1 MVIAI
6 DLGSNTF
13 RVALVKKEQNGFS
26 NEQIYEKI
34 VGAARGLNE
43 SGKIADESKNRL
55 FEAIAEAKN
64 KFDFDKFTCVAVATE
79 AFRVAS
85 NSEEIFSEIREKFGI
100 NFHLISG
107 KAEAEL
113 TFLGVQN
120 AFKKLGINENF
131 SVIDIGGASSEI
143 GEDGNFMSFKFG
155 IITFFEKFKTLDLM
169 QENAKIYTKDARE
182 FLNSLKNRLI
192 VLTSGVPTTIAAL
205 RLGLNY
211 EKNYDPKKVNG
222 YELRDDDLAW
232 FVDEL
237 LKMDDKSADLAV
249 GRNRKYP
256 LIAGTLLLEELLS
269 GQEAKFLVIDDG
281 LREGVGVAYL
291 QGKFQEIIT
300 NF

>member
-64 KFDFDKFTCVAVATE
+64 KFDFDKFKCAAVATE

-85 NSEEIFSEIREKFGI
+85 NSDEIFSEIREKFGI
-100 NFHLISG
+100 NFHIISG
-107 KAEAEL
+107 KAEAKL

-131 SVIDIGGASSEI
+131 SIIDIGGASSEI

-169 QENAKIYTKDARE
+169 QENAKFYTKDARE
-182 FLNSLKNRLI
+182 FLNSLKNRFI

-205 RLGLNY
+205 QLGLNY
-211 EKNYDPKKVNG
+211 ENYDPKKVNG
-222 YELRDDDLAW
+222 FELKNDDLAW
-232 FVDEL
+232 FVNEL
-237 LKMDDKSADLAV
+237 LKMDDKSADVAV
-249 GRNRKYP
+249 GRSRKYP

-269 GQEAKFLVIDDG
+269 EQEAKFLVIDDG

>member
-64 KFDFDKFTCVAVATE
+64 KFDFDKFKCAAVATE

-100 NFHLISG
+100 NFHIISG
-107 KAEAEL
+107 KAEAKL

-169 QENAKIYTKDARE
+169 QENAKIYTKDARG
-182 FLNSLKNRLI
+182 FLNSLKNRFI
-192 VLTSGVPTTIAAL
+192 VLTSGVPTTIVAL

-211 EKNYDPKKVNG
+211 ENYDPKKVNG
-222 YELRDDDLAW
+222 FELRDDDLAW

-256 LIAGTLLLEELLS
+256 LIAGTLLLEELLI

-291 QGKFQEIIT
+291 QVKFQEIIT

>member
-256 LIAGTLLLEELLS
+256 LIAGTLLLEELSS

>member
-13 RVALVKKEQNGFS
+13 RIALVKKEQNSFS

-55 FEAIAEAKN
+55 FEAIAEAKS
-64 KFDFDKFTCVAVATE
+64 KFDFTKFKCVAVATE

-85 NSEEIFSEIREKFGI
+85 NSKEIFSEIREKFGI
-100 NFHLISG
+100 NFHIISG
-107 KAEAEL
+107 KAEAKL
-113 TFLGVQN
+113 TFLGIQN
-120 AFKKLGINENF
+120 AFKKLGISENF
-131 SVIDIGGASSEI
+131 SIIDIGGASSEI

-169 QENAKIYTKDARE
+169 QENAKFYTKDAGE
-182 FLNSLKNRLI
+182 FLNSLKNKFI

-205 RLGLNY
+205 RLGL
-211 EKNYDPKKVNG
+211 KN
-222 YELRDDDLAW
+222 DDLAW
-232 FVDEL
+232 FVNEL

-249 GRNRKYP
+249 GRNRKHP

-269 GQEAKFLVIDDG
+269 GQEAKFIVIDDG

>member
-64 KFDFDKFTCVAVATE
+64 KFDFDKFKCAAVATE

-100 NFHLISG
+100 NFHIISG
-107 KAEAEL
+107 KAEAKL

-182 FLNSLKNRLI
+182 FLNSLKNKFI

-211 EKNYDPKKVNG
+211 ENYNPKKVNG

-232 FVDEL
+232 FVNEL

>member
-55 FEAIAEAKN
+55 FEAITEAKS
-64 KFDFDKFTCVAVATE
+64 KFDFDKFKCAAVATE

-100 NFHLISG
+100 NFHIISG
-107 KAEAEL
+107 KAEAKL

-155 IITFFEKFKTLDLM
+155 IITFFEKFKTFDLM

-182 FLNSLKNRLI
+182 FLNSLKNKFI

-211 EKNYDPKKVNG
+211 ENYDPKKVNG

>member
-55 FEAIAEAKN
+55 FEAIAEAKS

-85 NSEEIFSEIREKFGI
+85 NSEEIFSEIRYKFGI
-100 NFHLISG
+100 NFHLING
-107 KAEAEL
+107 KAEAKL

-120 AFKKLGINENF
+120 AFKKLGISENF
-131 SVIDIGGASSEI
+131 SIIDIGGASSEI

-169 QENAKIYTKDARE
+169 QENVKIYTKDARE
-182 FLNSLKNRLI
+182 FLNSLRNRFI

-211 EKNYDPKKVNG
+211 ENYDPKKVNG
-222 YELRDDDLAW
+222 FELRDDDLTW
-232 FVDEL
+232 FVGEL

-256 LIAGTLLLEELLS
+256 LIAGTLLLEELL
-269 GQEAKFLVIDDG
+269 GEQEAKFLVIDDG

-291 QGKFQEIIT
+291 QGKFQEIII

>member
-26 NEQIYEKI
+26 NEQIYENI

-43 SGKIADESKNRL
+43 SGKIADESRNRL
-55 FEAIAEAKN
+55 FEAITEAKN
-64 KFDFDKFTCVAVATE
+64 KFDFDKFKYAAVATE

-100 NFHLISG
+100 NFHIISG
-107 KAEAEL
+107 KAEAKL

-120 AFKKLGINENF
+120 AFKKLGINEKF

-182 FLNSLKNRLI
+182 FLNSLKNKFI

-211 EKNYDPKKVNG
+211 ENYDPKKING

-256 LIAGTLLLEELLS
+256 LITGTLLLEELLS

>member
-55 FEAIAEAKN
+55 FEAITEAKN
-64 KFDFDKFTCVAVATE
+64 KFDFDKFKCAAVATE

-85 NSEEIFSEIREKFGI
+85 NSEEIFSEIRDKFGI
-100 NFHLISG
+100 NFHIISG
-107 KAEAEL
+107 EAEAKL

-120 AFKKLGINENF
+120 AFKKLGISENF

-169 QENAKIYTKDARE
+169 QENAKIYTKDAKE
-182 FLNSLKNRLI
+182 FLNSLRNRFI

-211 EKNYDPKKVNG
+211 ENYDPKKVSG
-222 YELRDDDLAW
+222 FELKNDDLAW
-232 FVDEL
+232 FMDEL

-256 LIAGTLLLEELLS
+256 LIAGTLLLEELLI

>member
-182 FLNSLKNRLI
+182 FLNSLKNRFI

-222 YELRDDDLAW
+222 FELRDDDLAW
-232 FVDEL
+232 FVNEL

-249 GRNRKYP
+249 GRNRKYS

-269 GQEAKFLVIDDG
+269 GQEVKFLVIDDG

>member
-13 RVALVKKEQNGFS
+13 RLALVKKEQNGFS

-55 FEAIAEAKN
+55 FEAITEAKN
-64 KFDFDKFTCVAVATE
+64 KFDFDKFKCVAVATE

-85 NSEEIFSEIREKFGI
+85 NSEEIFSEIRDKFGI
-100 NFHLISG
+100 NFHIISG
-107 KAEAEL
+107 KAEAKL

-120 AFKKLGINENF
+120 AFKKLGISENF
-131 SVIDIGGASSEI
+131 SIIDIGGASSEI

-182 FLNSLKNRLI
+182 FLNSLRNRFI

-205 RLGLNY
+205 RLGLSY
-211 EKNYDPKKVNG
+211 ENYDPKKVNG
-222 YELRDDDLAW
+222 FKLKNDDLAW
-232 FVDEL
+232 FVNEL
-237 LKMDDKSADLAV
+237 LKMDDKSADVAV

>member
-55 FEAIAEAKN
+55 FEAIAEAKS
-64 KFDFDKFTCVAVATE
+64 KFDFDKFKCVAVATE

-85 NSEEIFSEIREKFGI
+85 NSEEIFREIREKFGI
-100 NFHLISG
+100 NFHIISG
-107 KAEAEL
+107 KAEAKL

-155 IITFFEKFKTLDLM
+155 IITFFEKFTTLDLI
-169 QENAKIYTKDARE
+169 QENAKNYTKDARG
-182 FLNSLKNRLI
+182 FLNSLKNRFI

-211 EKNYDPKKVNG
+211 ENYDPKKVNG
-222 YELRDDDLAW
+222 FELKNDDLVW
-232 FVDEL
+232 FIGEL
-237 LKMDDKSADLAV
+237 LKMDDKSADVTV

>member
-1 MVIAI
+1 LVIAI

-55 FEAIAEAKN
+55 FEAITEAKS
-64 KFDFDKFTCVAVATE
+64 KFDFDKFKCAAVATE

-100 NFHLISG
+100 NFHIISG
-107 KAEAEL
+107 KAEAKL

-182 FLNSLKNRLI
+182 FLNSLKNKFI

-211 EKNYDPKKVNG
+211 ENYDPKKVNG

>member
-34 VGAARGLNE
+34 VGATRGLNE

-169 QENAKIYTKDARE
+169 QENAKIYTKDAKE
-182 FLNSLKNRLI
+182 FLNSLRNRFI

-211 EKNYDPKKVNG
+211 ENYNPKKVNG

-256 LIAGTLLLEELLS
+256 LITGTLLLEELLS

>member
-55 FEAIAEAKN
+55 FEAITEAKN
-64 KFDFDKFTCVAVATE
+64 KFDFDKFKCVAVATE
-79 AFRVAS
+79 AFRAAS
-85 NSEEIFSEIREKFGI
+85 NSEEIFSEIRDKFDI

-107 KAEAEL
+107 EAEAKL

-131 SVIDIGGASSEI
+131 SIIDIGGASSEI

-169 QENAKIYTKDARE
+169 QENAKIYTKDAKE
-182 FLNSLKNRLI
+182 FLNSLRNRFI

-211 EKNYDPKKVNG
+211 ENYNPKKVNG

-256 LIAGTLLLEELLS
+256 LITGTLLLEELLS

>member
-64 KFDFDKFTCVAVATE
+64 KFDFDKFKCAAVATE

-85 NSEEIFSEIREKFGI
+85 NSEEIFSEIRDKFGI
-100 NFHLISG
+100 NFHIISG
-107 KAEAEL
+107 KAEAKL
-113 TFLGVQN
+113 TFLGIQN
-120 AFKKLGINENF
+120 AFKKLGISENF
-131 SVIDIGGASSEI
+131 SIIDIGGASSEI

-182 FLNSLKNRLI
+182 FLNSLRNRFI

-211 EKNYDPKKVNG
+211 ENYDPKKVNG
-222 YELRDDDLAW
+222 FELKNDDLAW
-232 FVDEL
+232 FLDEL
-237 LKMDDKSADLAV
+237 LKMDDKSADVTV
-249 GRNRKYP
+249 GRSRKYP
-256 LIAGTLLLEELLS
+256 LIAGTLLLKELLS
-269 GQEAKFLVIDDG
+269 GQGAKFMVIDDG
-281 LREGVGVAYL
+281 LREGVGAAYL

>member
-64 KFDFDKFTCVAVATE
+64 KFDFDKFKCAAVATE

-100 NFHLISG
+100 NFHIISG
-107 KAEAEL
+107 KAEAKL

-182 FLNSLKNRLI
+182 FLNSLKNRFI

-211 EKNYDPKKVNG
+211 ENYDPKKVNG

-237 LKMDDKSADLAV
+237 LKMDDKSADVAV
-249 GRNRKYP
+249 GRSRKYP
-256 LIAGTLLLEELLS
+256 LIAGTLLLEELLI

-281 LREGVGVAYL
+281 LREGIGVAYL

>member
-85 NSEEIFSEIREKFGI
+85 NSEEIFSEIRDKFGI
-100 NFHLISG
+100 NFYIISG
-107 KAEAEL
+107 KVEAKL

-143 GEDGNFMSFKFG
+143 CEDENFMSFKFG

-169 QENAKIYTKDARE
+169 QENAKFYTKDARE
-182 FLNSLKNRLI
+182 FLNSLKNRFI

-211 EKNYDPKKVNG
+211 ENYDPKKVNG
-222 YELRDDDLAW
+222 FELKNDDLAW
-232 FVDEL
+232 FMDEL
-237 LKMDDKSADLAV
+237 LKMDDISADVAV
-249 GRNRKYP
+249 GRSRKYP

>member
-55 FEAIAEAKN
+55 FKAIAEAKN
-64 KFDFDKFTCVAVATE
+64 KFDFDKFTCIAVATE

-85 NSEEIFSEIREKFGI
+85 NSEEIFSEIRYKFGI
-100 NFHLISG
+100 NFHLING
-107 KAEAEL
+107 KAEAKL

-120 AFKKLGINENF
+120 AFKKLGISENF
-131 SVIDIGGASSEI
+131 SIIDIGGASSEI

-169 QENAKIYTKDARE
+169 QENVKIYTKDARE
-182 FLNSLKNRLI
+182 FLNSLRNRFI
-192 VLTSGVPTTIAAL
+192 VLTSGVPTTITAL

-211 EKNYDPKKVNG
+211 ENYDPKKVNG
-222 YELRDDDLAW
+222 FELRDDDLTW
-232 FVDEL
+232 FVGEL

-256 LIAGTLLLEELLS
+256 LIAGTLLLEELL
-269 GQEAKFLVIDDG
+269 GEQEAKFLVIDDG

-291 QGKFQEIIT
+291 QGKFQEIII

>member
-43 SGKIADESKNRL
+43 SGKIADEPKNRL
-55 FEAIAEAKN
+55 FEAITEAKN
-64 KFDFDKFTCVAVATE
+64 KFDFDKFKCAAVATE

-100 NFHLISG
+100 NFHIISG
-107 KAEAEL
+107 KAEAKL

-120 AFKKLGINENF
+120 AFKKLGINEKF
-131 SVIDIGGASSEI
+131 SIIDIGGASSEI
-143 GEDGNFMSFKFG
+143 GEDGKFISFKFG
-155 IITFFEKFKTLDLM
+155 IITFYESFKTLDLM
-169 QENAKIYTKDARE
+169 QENAKIYTKGARE
-182 FLNSLKNRLI
+182 FLTGLDNRLI

-205 RLGLNY
+205 KLGLNY
-211 EKNYDPKKVNG
+211 ESYDPKKVSG
-222 YELRDDDLAW
+222 YELKNNDLAW
-232 FVDEL
+232 FVNEL
-237 LKMDDKSADLAV
+237 LKMDDKSADVAV
-249 GRNRKYP
+249 GRSRKYP
-256 LIAGTLLLEELLS
+256 LIAGTLLLKELLS
-269 GQEAKFLVIDDG
+269 GQEAKFIVIDDG
-281 LREGVGVAYL
+281 LREGVGAAYL